1 MPVEVRP
8 ARVEDARGIA
18 EAHVLAWQQ
27 AYSHLVPSEVLVG
40 LSVEQRQLRWAQILV
55 RPGLDVVVA
64 TVDGTIVGFASAN
77 SDGGVA
83 EPRERELES
92 IYVVADQHGT
102 GVGQRLLDAVIGDA
116 PAFLWVADD
125 NPRARAF
132 YARNGFVPDGATKV
146 GPVAGTPVLEARLV
160 R

>member
-1 MPVEVRP
+1 MAVEVRP
-8 ARVEDARGIA
+8 ARVGDARGIA

-27 AYSHLVPSEVLVG
+27 AYSHLVPSEVLAG

-64 TVDGTIVGFASAN
+64 IIDGAIVGFASAN
-77 SDGGVA
+77 SDGGSN

-132 YARNGFVPDGATKV
+132 YARNGFVPDGVTKV